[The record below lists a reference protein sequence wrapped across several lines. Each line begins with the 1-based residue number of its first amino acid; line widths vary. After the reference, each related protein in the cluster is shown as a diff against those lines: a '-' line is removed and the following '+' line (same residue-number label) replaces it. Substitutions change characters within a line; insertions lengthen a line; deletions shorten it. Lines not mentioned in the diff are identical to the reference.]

1 MSIHNVVEYPEEGF
15 AVLEDDN
22 GKFLMF
28 REGDD
33 IIDIPDSVGKQSLG
47 EFLRMAGRVMQSH
60 TQSLRHWLDMN
71 AGWHQDPYW
80 YTIILMMQYAATKK
94 A

>member
-28 REGDD
+28 REEDD
-33 IIDIPDSVGKQSLG
+33 IVDIPGEVGKQSLG
-47 EFLRMAGRVMQSH
+47 EFLRMASKVMQSH
-60 TQSLRHWLDMN
+60 TRH
-71 AGWHQDPYW
+71 
-80 YTIILMMQYAATKK
+80 
-94 A
+94 

>member
-28 REGDD
+28 REEDG
-33 IIDIPDSVGKQSLG
+33 IVDIPGEIGKQSLG
-47 EFLRMAGRVMQSH
+47 EFLRIAGRVMQSH
-60 TQSLRHWLDMN
+60 TQAIH
-71 AGWHQDPYW
+71 Y
-80 YTIILMMQYAATKK
+80 
-94 A
+94 